1 MSIDLQGLPPD
12 AVEILEQQP
21 VYKGFFQLLKIKLRH
36 RKFGGGWSKPFVR
49 ELFDKT
55 EAASAVV
62 YDPVLDQVGLV
73 DQFRI
78 GALKSPHGPWT
89 LESVAG
95 MVEDGESPADMMRRE
110 LEEEAGLQAKQVLPI
125 TSFYPTPGSC
135 NEYTHVYCAICDLAG
150 AGGVFGVEGENEDI
164 LFKAYPAAEVF
175 DAMLQS
181 RLNNAA
187 TLIGLLWLQRERP
200 QLRAAWPNW
209 AGADTGGSP

>member
-1 MSIDLQGLPPD
+1 MNKQNFARDD
-12 AVEILEQQP
+12 VEILEQKP
-21 VYKGFFQLLKIKLRH
+21 LYSGFFKLLKVKLRH
-36 RKFGGGWSKPFVR
+36 RLFNGGWSREFTR
-49 ELFDKT
+49 ELFAKT

-62 YDPVLDQVGLV
+62 YDPVLDQIGLV

-78 GALKSPHGPWT
+78 GTLDSPHGPWT

-95 MVEDGESPADMMRRE
+95 MVEEGESPADMMLRE
-110 LEEEAGLQAKQVLPI
+110 LEEEAGLQAKRLLPI

-135 NEYTHVYCAICDLAG
+135 NEYTHVYCAICDLAA

-164 LFKAYPAAEVF
+164 LFKAYPASEVF

-187 TLIGLLWLQRERP
+187 TLIGLLWLQQQRP

-209 AGADTGGSP
+209 VGADAGGVP